1 MKSITRSLLAAAVL
15 AAPLASLAAPH
26 LVPLGDDR
34 FKGIEAGESQ
44 QQVRDALGAP
54 VSTPVVKGETHYVYN
69 YVDTWGM
76 RSVFDVSFDSNG
88 RVDGKSQLR
97 TSY

>member
-15 AAPLASLAAPH
+15 AAPLVSLAAPQ
-26 LVPLGDDR
+26 VVRLGDDR
-34 FKGIEAGESQ
+34 FRGIEAGESQ

-54 VSTPVVKGETHYVYN
+54 ASTPVVKGETHYVYN
-69 YVDTWGM
+69 YVDAWGM
-76 RSVFDVSFDSNG
+76 PCVFEVSFDSNG